1 MAEPAAFKAPGDSEA
16 KRFAIYAVGALLVLG
31 VLWFIYAQLTQPVT
45 IKVKDERTITAAP
58 DLLPPPP
65 PPPPPPPEPVEK
77 PPEPTEAPTP
87 TPEAAAPK
95 PDAPAPMT
103 IAADAQA
110 GADTYGLS
118 AGSGQGSG
126 APGGSGTC
134 IGTNCGTARGGGI
147 SDGLYRNSLKRAI
160 QAAISGDSRVN
171 KFVFTNNFEIVVTP
185 GGRITQVKL
194 RDGSGKANVD
204 RTLTEIL
211 EGLSVPPPPVKSQY
225 PVVIQVRGRNQ
236 FGS

>member
-1 MAEPAAFKAPGDSEA
+1 MAEPAAFHEPGDSAA
-16 KRFAIYAVGALLVLG
+16 KRWAIRIVGGLLILG
-31 VLWFIYAQLTQPVT
+31 ILWFIYSQLTQPVT
-45 IKVKDERTITAAP
+45 IKAKDERTITAAP

-65 PPPPPPPEPVEK
+65 PPPPPPPEPIEK

-103 IAADAQA
+103 VAADAQA
-110 GADTYGLS
+110 GTDSFGLQ

-126 APGGSGTC
+126 APGGTGTC
-134 IGTNCGTARGGGI
+134 VGTNCGPARGGGI
-147 SDGLYRNSLKRAI
+147 SDGLYRNSLRRAI
-160 QAAISGDSRVN
+160 QSAISGDSRVN
-171 KFVFTNNFEIVVTP
+171 KFVFTHNFEIVVSP
-185 GGRITQVKL
+185 GGRITRVRH
-194 RDGSGKANVD
+194 RDGSGKANET
-204 RTLTEIL
+204 TLAEIL

-236 FGS
+236 LGG